1 MKASELR
8 QMTLEEL
15 RATLSELKE
24 EYFKL
29 RIRRATEELPNPLR
43 LRILRRDIARA
54 ITILKEKEK
63 SA

>member
-1 MKASELR
+1 MKASELH
-8 QMTLEEL
+8 QMTAEEL
-15 RATLSELKE
+15 KATLSELKE
-24 EYFKL
+24 DYFKL

-54 ITILKEKEK
+54 VTILKEKER